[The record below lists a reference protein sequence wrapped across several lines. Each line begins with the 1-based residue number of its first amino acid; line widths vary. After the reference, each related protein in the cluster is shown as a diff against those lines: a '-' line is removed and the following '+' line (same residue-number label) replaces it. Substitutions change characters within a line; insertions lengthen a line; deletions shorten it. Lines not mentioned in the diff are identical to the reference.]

1 MSVTFQNALLSY
13 DQVCIVKNML
23 AASQKTGRK
32 AGLKALG
39 YQNVEDIPQSDFM
52 RVISRVAKQIR
63 NAAAPSK

>member
-23 AASQKTGRK
+23 AASQTDRK
-32 AGLKALG
+32 ASLKELG
-39 YQNVEDIPQSDFM
+39 YRSIEDIPQSEFM
-52 RVISRVAKQIR
+52 GVVSRVAKQLR

>member
-23 AASQKTGRK
+23 AASQTGRK

-39 YQNVEDIPQSDFM
+39 YQSVEDIPQSDFM
-52 RVISRVAKQIR
+52 RVVSRVAKQLR

>member
-23 AASQKTGRK
+23 AASQSGRK
-32 AGLKALG
+32 ASLKELG
-39 YQNVEDIPQSDFM
+39 YRSIEDIPQSEFM
-52 RVISRVAKQIR
+52 HVVSRVTKQLR

>member
-23 AASQKTGRK
+23 AASQTGRK
-32 AGLKALG
+32 ASLKELG
-39 YQNVEDIPQSDFM
+39 YQSVEDNIPQSDFM
-52 RVISRVAKQIR
+52 HVVSRVAKQLR